1 MENQE
6 TNNVCVHKGGSNKI
20 LAIIAIILSIISITI
35 SAFTLGK
42 ISSCPQMNR
51 NMYTT
56 RSTQNRTNKNNNR
69 NIRNNPNTNQ
79 NNMNNQ
85 MRYYGNF
92 GRGRKNWYNKNYQ
105 KKRY

>member
-20 LAIIAIILSIISITI
+20 LAIIAIILSIISITM

-56 RSTQNRTNKNNNR
+56 RSTQNRTNRNNNR
-69 NIRNNPNTNQ
+69 KQHPCCGTSGLYPDSSSQENI
-79 NNMNNQ
+79 
-85 MRYYGNF
+85 F
-92 GRGRKNWYNKNYQ
+92 GCRIEKFDTG
-105 KKRY
+105 